1 MWNVLLTE
9 PSREFSAARHLS
21 YLSCEIFLPVFSRA
35 HCQRVS
41 GGRRW
46 RVYRRPL
53 FTGYLF
59 VQGEPDDLWYWA
71 RIAAGIRKWGC
82 PFLTMD
88 GKIAQISTE
97 KIAELRSLE
106 REINAKRSNRL
117 SFQVGDRVLVS
128 EGAFTG
134 MRATVHMLSDSE
146 RVQLLLDFLG
156 QKSRVTLTADQIRA
170 AA

>member
-1 MWNVLLTE
+1 
-9 PSREFSAARHLS
+9 
-21 YLSCEIFLPVFSRA
+21 
-35 HCQRVS
+35 
-41 GGRRW
+41 
-46 RVYRRPL
+46 
-53 FTGYLF
+53 
-59 VQGEPDDLWYWA
+59 
-71 RIAAGIRKWGC
+71 
-82 PFLTMD
+82 MD